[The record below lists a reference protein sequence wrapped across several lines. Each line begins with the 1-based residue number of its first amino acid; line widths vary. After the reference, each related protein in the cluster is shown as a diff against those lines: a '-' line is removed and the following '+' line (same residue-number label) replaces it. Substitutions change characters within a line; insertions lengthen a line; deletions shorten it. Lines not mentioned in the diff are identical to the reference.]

1 VTDRGGH
8 AAEGQP
14 ARLVAVNVG
23 LPRTV
28 VVGDTSVTT
37 AITKKAVE
45 GRVGV
50 RHLNVDGDRQADLR
64 VHGGPDKAVYSYAS
78 EDLGWW
84 ATELGSEPLPTGAF
98 GENLTTAGVDL
109 TVALV
114 GEVWRVGS
122 VVLQVT
128 QPRIPCYKLAIRFD
142 DPGMP
147 RRFTAAGRP
156 GAYLR
161 VLQEG
166 ELAAGDAVVVESRP
180 AHEVSVGLVAAAYS
194 SHDASLAARLL
205 DADELGADWL
215 DWARRRVERHR

>member
-1 VTDRGGH
+1 MTGGDGVEAPRG
-8 AAEGQP
+8 
-14 ARLVAVNVG
+14 RIVAVNVG

-28 VVGDTSVTT
+28 VVGGTSVTT
-37 AITKKAVE
+37 AITKSAVE
-45 GRVGV
+45 GRIGV

-64 VHGGPDKAVYSYAS
+64 VHGGPDKAVYSYAA
-78 EDLGWW
+78 EDLAWW
-84 ATELGSEPLPTGAF
+84 AAELGREPLPTGAF
-98 GENLTTAGVDL
+98 GENLTTAGLDL
-109 TVALV
+109 TAALV

-147 RRFTAAGRP
+147 RRFTAAARP

-166 ELAAGDAVVVESRP
+166 ELAAGVAVVVESRP

-194 SHDASLAARLL
+194 SHDPSLAARLL
-205 DADELGADWL
+205 GAEELGGDWL
-215 DWARRRVERHR
+215 AWARSRVERHR

>member
-1 VTDRGGH
+1 MPRG
-8 AAEGQP
+8 
-14 ARLVAVNVG
+14 RLVAVNVG

-37 AITKKAVE
+37 AITKRAVE
-45 GRVGV
+45 GRIGV

-64 VHGGPDKAVYSYAS
+64 VHGGPDKAVYSYAA
-78 EDLGWW
+78 EDLAWW
-84 ATELGSEPLPTGAF
+84 AAELGGDPLPTGAF
-98 GENLTTAGVDL
+98 GENLTTAGLDL
-109 TVALV
+109 TAALV
-114 GEVWRVGS
+114 GDVWRVGS

-128 QPRIPCYKLAIRFD
+128 QPRVPCYKLAIRFD
-142 DPGMP
+142 DPKMP

-194 SHDASLAARLL
+194 SHDPSLAARLL
-205 DADELGADWL
+205 DAKELGGDWL
-215 DWARRRVERHR
+215 AWARRRVERQR